1 MTLAHVLKRFF
12 TSWPE
17 EFLGCGEAVCKS
29 GKEHRP
35 WFQKTWVWS
44 FPGGSVVKNCLPV
57 QEIWVR
63 SLGQEDPLEKKME
76 THSSILAWKIPLT
89 EEPEG
94 LQSMGHQRVRQ
105 DLATK
110 QQQPGCESDSECIC
124 HGRHGGTSL
133 RTPVERPHCP
143 TVRSAVS

>member
-1 MTLAHVLKRFF
+1 MVRI
-12 TSWPE
+12 
-17 EFLGCGEAVCKS
+17 
-29 GKEHRP
+29 
-35 WFQKTWVWS
+35 
-44 FPGGSVVKNCLPV
+44 CLPM
-57 QEIWVR
+57 R
-63 SLGQEDPLEKKME
+63 SRGRLGFDLWGQEDPLEKKME